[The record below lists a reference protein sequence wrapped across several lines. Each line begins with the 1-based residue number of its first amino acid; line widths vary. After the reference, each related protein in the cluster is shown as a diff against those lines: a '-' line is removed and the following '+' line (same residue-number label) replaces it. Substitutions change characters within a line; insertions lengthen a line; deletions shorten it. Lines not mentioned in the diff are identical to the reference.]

1 MTSLDRLT
9 RYVVYGVSIFSLIL
23 SYSANA
29 LAKNNCD
36 VSASLINPALLIESG
51 IGGTGA
57 IASDSGIGGTG
68 IRSGGS
74 GGTGVHSSA
83 KPESGIGGTGIIA
96 SDSGI
101 GGTGH
106 HDGGIGGTGSVE
118 RGGIGGTGN
127 IAGNSGIGGTGIV
140 GTITGFASVC
150 VNGVEIHYDP
160 STPIS
165 VDGKP
170 ATLRELA
177 VGQIIAANAV
187 GADRELTARN
197 ITVIHAVVGPISN
210 LNSETRLIHVLDQ
223 TIYVAQSNQ
232 QDQLLHLKAGDW
244 VQVSGHRLSGGT
256 VMASRIDSIAPRPEA
271 KINGHVTGI
280 FKDGFEINGTR
291 VNQDS
296 KSSPVTVTP
305 GMEVQVAGRWD
316 GTRMKAQHILTEPTR
331 QSIGNVEKVVIE
343 GYVHAIAGKELTVN
357 NRIITV
363 DSGTQRSASGKDELR
378 LGQRIQISGRVASDQ
393 RIIAEHI
400 DTKQELSI
408 QIQERM
414 EKNQID
420 NSGKGNRND
429 SDRESEHKGKD
440 SSQDNSGHGHGS
452 RDDSSKELDRNSGSG
467 SGKDHSS
474 GGDSHSRDSSG
485 SSRDSKELDHSG
497 HGGGKPHDERPQ
509 MDRIDKLDNKPEKPV
524 DVDARDGL
532 NRDHSGHHDKRI
544 DHSHIERVIDRPEKP
559 DNLDLRDN
567 SSNDLRDNVRDTIDI
582 PDRARDHSHH
592 HDRPIHDRGIDR

>member
-1 MTSLDRLT
+1 MTRIALTTSYHLT
-9 RYVVYGVSIFSLIL
+9 RYVAYGVGIFFLIL
-23 SYSANA
+23 IYSVNA

-51 IGGTGA
+51 IGGTGV
-57 IASDSGIGGTG
+57 IASNSGIGGTG
-68 IRSGGS
+68 IQSGGS
-74 GGTGVHSSA
+74 GGTGIHSSTIT
-83 KPESGIGGTGIIA
+83 KSGIGGTGIIA

-106 HDGGIGGTGSVE
+106 HDGGIGGTGNAE

-127 IAGNSGIGGTGIV
+127 RADNSGIGGTGIV

-170 ATLRELA
+170 STLRELA
-177 VGQIIAANAV
+177 VGQIIAAHAV
-187 GADRELTARN
+187 GAERELTARN
-197 ITVIHAVVGPISN
+197 IAVIHAVVGPISI
-210 LNSETRLIHVLDQ
+210 LNSETRQMNVLGQ
-223 TIYVAQSNQ
+223 TVHVAQSSQ
-232 QDQLLHLKAGDW
+232 QDQLLNLKAGDW
-244 VQVSGHRLSGGT
+244 VQVSGHRLPSGA
-256 VMASRIDSIAPRPEA
+256 VMASRIDTIAPRAEA

-280 FKDGFEINGTR
+280 VTDGFEINGTLIHR
-291 VNQDS
+291 DP
-296 KSSPVTVTP
+296 KSSPVAITP

-316 GTRMKAQHILTEPTR
+316 GAHMKALRIQTEPTR
-331 QSIGNVEKVVIE
+331 QSIGSVEKVVIE
-343 GYVHAIAGKELTVN
+343 GYVHAIDGKELTVSH
-357 NRIITV
+357 RIITV
-363 DSGTQRSASGKDELR
+363 DSGTQLSASGKDELR
-378 LGQRIQISGRVASDQ
+378 LGQRIQISGRVAPDQ

-440 SSQDNSGHGHGS
+440 SSQDNSGHGHGG
-452 RDDSSKELDRNSGSG
+452 RDDSNKELDRNSN

-474 GGDSHSRDSSG
+474 GGDSHSRDL
-485 SSRDSKELDHSG
+485 KELDHSG
-497 HGGGKPHDERPQ
+497 RGEGKSHDERPQ
-509 MDRIDKLDNKPEKPV
+509 MDRIDGRDDKPEKPADI
-524 DVDARDGL
+524 DVRDGS
-532 NRDHSGHHDKRI
+532 NRDHSGHQDKRI

-567 SSNDLRDNVRDTIDI
+567 SNNDLRDNVRDIIDV